1 MIWSPRWAGRSRN
14 TEHRAGKAG
23 GGVVWGQ
30 RAEQPGRG
38 GEGGGGSRVRT
49 GASLAEQTV
58 PVSWGWGGGQCQLCL
73 DQEGPLCL
81 RSPHSQDTYREGLGQ
96 GEVLAPDTGLQL
108 PGGRARA
115 SSASL

>member
-1 MIWSPRWAGRSRN
+1 MIKPLIQFRKNNMLTVLIQAHMIWSPRWAGRSRN

-38 GEGGGGSRVRT
+38 GEGVGGSRVRT

-58 PVSWGWGGGQCQLCL
+58 PVSWGW
-73 DQEGPLCL
+73 EG
-81 RSPHSQDTYREGLGQ
+81 
-96 GEVLAPDTGLQL
+96 V
-108 PGGRARA
+108 
-115 SSASL
+115 SAVP